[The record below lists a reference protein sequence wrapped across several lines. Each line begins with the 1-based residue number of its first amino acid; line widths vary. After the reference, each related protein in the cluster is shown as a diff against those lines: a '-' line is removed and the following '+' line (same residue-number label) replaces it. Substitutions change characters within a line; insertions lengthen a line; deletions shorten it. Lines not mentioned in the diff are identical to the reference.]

1 MELRF
6 DVAFAGRLADQ
17 NVTGQG
23 KAGGCQRFGGDRAQ
37 VRIIG
42 ARNFLAAGGHFD
54 DAAGV
59 ISVLG
64 VQAADHRKM
73 VHLASRMWQQLAN
86 MSPRDGRRNRTERA
100 TRVGIGLGVPR
111 FQLAHTTVQEDVA
124 HLFVAR
130 LELFRDRAGGEQLT
144 HPGCTQNRRSQKGAA
159 MHVMFGGPAGVGVLH
174 GNPSDS

>member
-1 MELRF
+1 
-6 DVAFAGRLADQ
+6 
-17 NVTGQG
+17 
-23 KAGGCQRFGGDRAQ
+23 
-37 VRIIG
+37 
-42 ARNFLAAGGHFD
+42 
-54 DAAGV
+54 
-59 ISVLG
+59 
-64 VQAADHRKM
+64 M

-100 TRVGIGLGVPR
+100 TRVGIGLGVPGL
-111 FQLAHTTVQEDVA
+111 QLAHTTVQEDVE

-144 HPGCTQNRRSQKGAA
+144 HSGCTQNRRSQKGAA